1 MTYPLFLFLFACGE
15 ETTKFDTSSE
25 EIQAVDH
32 RESYPETTA
41 QLIFSPPDYEIPPYA
56 DVQTCWYT
64 TYTGEDIAIVGGSF
78 RQSEQFGHHVIL
90 MRTRA
95 DEDDVPDGTI
105 EDCSETG
112 DMTDMDP
119 FVLPS
124 NTERVGLTHLELPAG
139 MGNKLKSGQRILVQ
153 SHHVNYTGDTILVND
168 RIELETAPVD
178 GIENFVA
185 PLAHTSTNLN
195 IESGLQTRE
204 ITCAFEEDHNF
215 LYLLGHMHEWGTSIS
230 IDYNKEDGSVE
241 RLYEISEW
249 DVLYR
254 DIPPIIRFGSDT
266 EYGELQVKAGE
277 SFTTTCNWNND
288 TDETLHFPHEM
299 CVATALVYPATISMI
314 CDVD

>member
-1 MTYPLFLFLFACGE
+1 MPYVLLISFFSCSE
-15 ETTKFDTSSE
+15 EPTKTDTASD

-32 RESYPETTA
+32 RETYPESDA
-41 QLIFSPPDYEIPPYA
+41 QLILTPPDYEIPPYA
-56 DVQTCWYT
+56 DKQTCWYT

-78 RQSEQFGHHVIL
+78 RQSDKFGHHVIL
-90 MRTRA
+90 MKTRL
-95 DEDDVPDGTI
+95 DEDDAPDGTV

-124 NTERVGLTHLELPAG
+124 NVEKLGLTHLELPEG

-153 SHHVNYTGDTILVND
+153 SHHVNYTGDPILVND
-168 RIELETAPVD
+168 RIELETASVE
-178 GIENFVA
+178 GIDNFVA

-195 IESGLQTRE
+195 IESGTQTRE
-204 ITCAFEEDHNF
+204 ITCTFEEDHNF

-230 IDYNKEDGSVE
+230 IDYNKEDGTVE
-241 RLYEISEW
+241 RLYDIPEW

-254 DIPPIIRFGSDT
+254 DLPPIINFGPDT
-266 EYGELQVKAGE
+266 EYGSLQVKAGE
-277 SFTTTCNWNND
+277 SFTTICNWDND
-288 TDETLHFPHEM
+288 TDEILHFPHEM
-299 CVATALVYPATISMI
+299 CVATALVYPATISTV